1 MSSHHEL
8 NEFCPL
14 RQSGI
19 RNSSFL
25 VLVKS
30 WLCDYLHQPE
40 RMFYKRKGIRTKFLV
55 MRANSSP
62 SDFHPSR
69 NKCSEFE
76 TLSK

>member
-1 MSSHHEL
+1 MSIHHEL

-30 WLCDYLHQPE
+30 WRGDYLHQPE
-40 RMFYKRKGIRTKFLV
+40 WVFYKHQGIRTKFLV
-55 MRANSSP
+55 MKANSSP

-69 NKCSEFE
+69 NSAQNFKH
-76 TLSK
+76 